1 MCRAGEKMERI
12 TENQNLLIRQAKF
25 QDYEYFAKW
34 ELDPEV
40 TAFLSFDDDRTYED
54 VVNEAIRDKSDE
66 TKMDL
71 TIEDKK
77 SGQPI
82 GRIIITRIDRH
93 SDSLDVTKLYIGEK
107 EMRGKGVGEEV
118 MRLLLAYCFTFMH
131 MERVSLDYYTG
142 NKRAQNLYERLGF
155 KSEGV
160 ARNATRK
167 NGRYYDLHLM
177 SMLRS
182 EFFNK

>member
-1 MCRAGEKMERI
+1 MERI
-12 TENQNLLIRQAKF
+12 TENQNLLIRESRF
-25 QDYEYFAKW
+25 QDYEYFAEW
-34 ELDPEV
+34 EKDPEV
-40 TAFLSFDDDRTYED
+40 TAFLSFDDDRSYED
-54 VVNEAIRDKSDE
+54 VVNEAIRDRNDE

-71 TIEDKK
+71 TIVDKK
-77 SGQPI
+77 TEKPI
-82 GRIIITRIDRH
+82 GRILVTRIDRH
-93 SDSLDVTKLYIGEK
+93 SDSLDVTKLYIGDK
-107 EMRGKGVGEEV
+107 QQWGNGYGEEV
-118 MRLLLAYCFTFMH
+118 MRNLLEYFFTFMH

-142 NKRAQNLYERLGF
+142 NKPAQNLYEKLGF

-160 ARNATRK
+160 ARNATKK

>member
-1 MCRAGEKMERI
+1 MERI
-12 TENQNLLIRQAKF
+12 TENQDLLIREVRF
-25 QDYEYFAKW
+25 QDYECFARW
-34 ELDPEV
+34 ETDPYV
-40 TAFLSFDDDRTYED
+40 TRYLSFDDDRSYED
-54 VVNEAIRDKSDE
+54 VVNEAIRDKNDE

-71 TIEDKK
+71 TIVEKK

-82 GRIIITRIDRH
+82 GRVIVTRIDRH
-93 SDSLDVTKLYIGEK
+93 SDSLDITKLYIGEK
-107 EMRGKGVGEEV
+107 EARGVGYGKEA
-118 MRLLLAYCFTFMH
+118 MQLLLAYFFTFMH

-142 NKRAQNLYERLGF
+142 NKTAQDLYEKLGF
-155 KSEGV
+155 KAEGV

-167 NGRYYDLHLM
+167 NGRYYDLNLM